1 MTDDTTH
8 ESIHADHIAGP
19 EGINL
24 EQLIE
29 RAACRGARL
38 ALAEIGLEDDRAPQD
53 VRDLRNLLVSWRKIR
68 QQAVNTVVS
77 LLVKALLI
85 FMIAVLLV
93 FFWVV
98 GLRG

>member
-1 MTDDTTH
+1 MIKESLPDNNHTDPI
-8 ESIHADHIAGP
+8 EGP

-24 EQLIE
+24 DHLVE
-29 RAACRGARL
+29 RAARRGARL
-38 ALAEIGLEDDRAPQD
+38 ALAEIGLEDADAPQD

-68 QQAVNTVVS
+68 KEAINTVVS
-77 LLVKALLI
+77 LLVRALLI